1 MTFTQIRYFIEVADC
16 LNFTEAAN
24 RLYVSQQA
32 VSNQIRNLEKEI
44 GVPLFSRTTKQVIL
58 TEGGKML
65 YDEWKELLRR
75 SDESVET
82 ARQTYGRS
90 RKKIR
95 IGIAEVSGIIDVI
108 SRALANYSDSFPEVE
123 FETEIRPFIKLE
135 ELLQK
140 KEADVIVTLA
150 SELSKY
156 ESSYQTRPFFDLELG
171 IALSSR
177 HPLAGKT
184 DLSIADL
191 REETIYMLS
200 STYSSEAE
208 ELIVAHCRAEGFSPK
223 EIKFFHNIDSMEVA
237 LHTGKGVSIGYRIF
251 FRNADH
257 QLKFFPIRGFIH
269 QQLVAAWRK
278 DNRNDMRYLFDY
290 VVPQ

>member
-1 MTFTQIRYFIEVADC
+1 MTFSQIRYFIEVADC
-16 LNFTEAAN
+16 LSFTEAAN

-44 GVPLFSRTTKQVIL
+44 GVPLFSRTTKQVVL

-75 SDESVET
+75 SDESIET

-90 RKKIR
+90 RMKIR

-108 SRALANYSDSFPEVE
+108 SRALASYSDAFPEVE

-140 KEADVIVTLA
+140 KEADVIVTLS

-156 ESSYQTRPFFDLELG
+156 ESAYETRPIFDLQLG
-171 IALSSR
+171 IALSAKHR
-177 HPLAGKT
+177 LGDKL

-200 STYSSEAE
+200 SAYSSEAE
-208 ELIVAHCRAEGFSPK
+208 ELIVAHCQAEGFTPK

-237 LHTGKGVSIGYRIF
+237 LHTGKGVSIGYSIF
-251 FRNADH
+251 FRNVDLR
-257 QLKFFPIRGFIH
+257 LKFYPINGFIH

-278 DNRNDMRYLFDY
+278 DSGNDPSYLFDY

>member
-1 MTFTQIRYFIEVADC
+1 MTFTQIRYFIEVANC
-16 LNFTEAAN
+16 LSFTEAAN

-44 GVPLFSRTTKQVIL
+44 GVPLFSRTTKQVVL

-75 SDESVET
+75 SDESLEN

-108 SRALANYSDSFPEVE
+108 SRALASYSDAFPEVE

-140 KEADVIVTLA
+140 KQANVIVTLA

-156 ESSYQTRPFFDLELG
+156 ESAYETRPLFDLQLG
-171 IALSSR
+171 IALSAR
-177 HPLAGKT
+177 HPLGNESE
-184 DLSIADL
+184 LSIADL

-208 ELIVAHCRAEGFSPK
+208 ELIVAHCQAEGFSPK

-237 LHTGKGVSIGYRIF
+237 LHTGKGVSIGYSIF
-251 FRNADH
+251 FRNADR
-257 QLKFFPIRGFIH
+257 QLKFYPIKGFIH

-278 DNRNDMRYLFDY
+278 ETGKDMRHLFDY

>member
-1 MTFTQIRYFIEVADC
+1 MTFSQIRYFIEVADC
-16 LNFTEAAN
+16 LSFTEAAN

-44 GVPLFSRTTKQVIL
+44 GVPLFSRTTKQVVL

-82 ARQTYGRS
+82 ARRTYGRS
-90 RKKIR
+90 KKKIR

-108 SRALANYSDSFPEVE
+108 SRALASYSDAFPEFE

-140 KEADVIVTLA
+140 KEADVIVTLS
-150 SELSKY
+150 SELTKY
-156 ESSYQTRPFFDLELG
+156 ESAYETRPLFDLQLG
-171 IALSSR
+171 IALSAK
-177 HPLAGKT
+177 HPLGDKE

-200 STYSSEAE
+200 SAYSSEAE
-208 ELIVAHCRAEGFSPK
+208 DLIVAHCQAEGFTPK

-237 LHTGKGVSIGYRIF
+237 LHTGKGVSIGYGIF
-251 FRNADH
+251 FRNVDH
-257 QLKFFPIRGFIH
+257 RLTFYPINGFIH

-278 DNRNDMRYLFDY
+278 DSGNDPSCLFDY
-290 VVPQ
+290 VIPQ

>member
-16 LNFTEAAN
+16 LSFTEAAN

-44 GVPLFSRTTKQVIL
+44 GVPLFSRTTKQVVL
-58 TEGGKML
+58 TDGGKML
-65 YDEWKELLRR
+65 YDEWKEMLRR

-82 ARQTYGRS
+82 ARRTYGRN

-108 SRALANYSDSFPEVE
+108 SRALASYSDAFPEVE

-140 KEADVIVTLA
+140 KAANVIVTLS

-156 ESSYQTRPFFDLELG
+156 ESAYQTHPLFELQLG
-171 IALSSR
+171 IALPAK
-177 HPLAGKT
+177 HPLGNKT

-208 ELIVAHCRAEGFSPK
+208 ELIVAHCKAEGFTPK

-237 LHTGKGVSIGYRIF
+237 LHTGKGVSVGYSIF
-251 FRNADH
+251 FRNTDH
-257 QLKFFPIRGFIH
+257 QLKFYPIKGFIH

-278 DNRNDMRYLFDY
+278 DSSNDLSYLFDY

>member
-1 MTFTQIRYFIEVADC
+1 MTFTQIRYFIEVANC
-16 LNFTEAAN
+16 LNFTEAAS

-44 GVPLFSRTTKQVIL
+44 GVPLFSRTTKQVVL
-58 TEGGKML
+58 TEGGKL
-65 YDEWKELLRR
+65 LHAEWSDLLRR
-75 SDESVET
+75 YDESVEA

-90 RKKIR
+90 KKKVR

-108 SRALANYSDSFPEVE
+108 SKALANYSDAFPEVE

-140 KEADVIVTLA
+140 KETNVIVTLS

-156 ESSYQTRPFFDLELG
+156 ESSYETRPLFDLQLG
-171 IALSSR
+171 IALSAK
-177 HPLAGKT
+177 HPLGGKI

-191 REETIYMLS
+191 REETIFMLS

-208 ELIVAHCRAEGFSPK
+208 ELIVAHCRAEGFTPK

-237 LHTGKGVSIGYRIF
+237 LHTGKGVSIGYSIF
-251 FRNADH
+251 FRNADQ
-257 QLKFFPIRGFIH
+257 QLKFYPISGFIH

-278 DNRNDMRYLFDY
+278 ESSNDLSHLFDY
-290 VVPQ
+290 VVSQ

>member
-16 LNFTEAAN
+16 LSFTEAAN

-44 GVPLFSRTTKQVIL
+44 GFPLFSRTTKQVVL

-75 SDESVET
+75 SDESVES

-90 RKKIR
+90 RKKVR

-108 SRALANYSDSFPEVE
+108 SRALVSYSDARPEVE

-140 KEADVIVTLA
+140 KEADVIVTL
-150 SELSKY
+150 STELSKY
-156 ESSYQTRPFFDLELG
+156 ESEYETRPLFELELG
-171 IALSSR
+171 IVLSAR
-177 HPLAGKT
+177 HPLAGKA

-200 STYSSEAE
+200 SSYSSEAE
-208 ELIVAHCRAEGFSPK
+208 ELIVAHCKVEGFQPK

-237 LHTGKGVSIGYRIF
+237 LHTGKGVSVGYRIF
-251 FRNADH
+251 FRNADG
-257 QLKFFPIRGFIH
+257 QLKFYPVKGFIH

-278 DNRNDMRYLFDY
+278 GTGKDLRSLFDF
-290 VVPQ
+290 VAQQ

>member
-278 DNRNDMRYLFDY
+278 DNRNDIRYLFDY

>member
-1 MTFTQIRYFIEVADC
+1 MTFTQIRYFIEVANC
-16 LNFTEAAN
+16 LSFTEAAN

-44 GVPLFSRTTKQVIL
+44 GVPLFSRTTKQVVL

-75 SDESVET
+75 SDESVEI
-82 ARQTYGRS
+82 ARQTYGRN

-108 SRALANYSDSFPEVE
+108 SRALASYSDAFPEVE

-140 KEADVIVTLA
+140 KEANVIVTLS

-156 ESSYQTRPFFDLELG
+156 ESAYETRPLFDLQLG
-171 IALSSR
+171 IALSAK
-177 HPLAGKT
+177 HPLGNKT

-208 ELIVAHCRAEGFSPK
+208 DLIVAHCRAEGFTPK

-237 LHTGKGVSIGYRIF
+237 LHTGKGVSIGYGIF

-257 QLKFFPIRGFIH
+257 QLKFCPINGFIH

-278 DNRNDMRYLFDY
+278 ESGNDLSSLFDF